1 MHITFYPTRLFQRH
15 HPPPSSFLPIRQS
28 GDRTRRTFPSTS
40 HPVRIFPKRFYEKL
54 NIIAPHKNELTRL
67 LLFEHLS
74 HDNFSISIVDGYCES
89 WPPQPQQRLLQ
100 MENISCKCR
109 NKSERCGVMPC
120 GKAWDANGYCVR
132 RRRGVRENAG
142 RGNQLPEEEK
152 SSPNISTCVWFR
164 PPRNREW
171 AIRISVCF
179 VAQI

>member
-89 WPPQPQQRLLQ
+89 WPPEYAPTAVAATATTAVANGEHSKQVQEQIWEMWGYALRESMGCQRVLRTKK
-100 MENISCKCR
+100 EG
-109 NKSERCGVMPC
+109 SERKCWKRKSIARGR
-120 GKAWDANGYCVR
+120 KEQSKHKHVR
-132 RRRGVRENAG
+132 LVSA
-142 RGNQLPEEEK
+142 
-152 SSPNISTCVWFR
+152 T
-164 PPRNREW
+164 
-171 AIRISVCF
+171 
-179 VAQI
+179 AQ